1 MDKKDNYYEI
11 IVSVDDTKNW
21 FDKLTDEESYQLIL
35 KTYRSFRNQKLKSTD
50 IYMSLTDRYTS
61 EEIEQLKIYRQQLR
75 DMIDLNKLKANEK
88 LIFPIEP
95 LFISKKINNNYKNV
109 V

>member
-1 MDKKDNYYEI
+1 MITEFIVTEEDNL
-11 IVSVDDTKNW
+11 NW
-21 FDKLTDEESYQLIL
+21 FNNLTDDEKYNFNL

-95 LFISKKINNNYKNV
+95 SFISKKINNNYKNV

>member
-1 MDKKDNYYEI
+1 MDKKDNYYE
-11 IVSVDDTKNW
+11 VLVPVEDTKNW

-50 IYMSLTDRYTS
+50 IHMSLTDRYTL

-75 DMIDLNKLKANEK
+75 DMIDLNKLKANER

-95 LFISKKINNNYKNV
+95 SFIKNIYNNNKGYS
-109 V
+109 

>member
-1 MDKKDNYYEI
+1 MITEFIVTEEDNL
-11 IVSVDDTKNW
+11 NW
-21 FDKLTDEESYQLIL
+21 FNNLTDDEKYNFNL
-35 KTYRSFRNQKLKSTD
+35 KTYRAFRNNKLKSTD
-50 IYMSLTDRYTS
+50 IYMSLTDRYTL

-95 LFISKKINNNYKNV
+95 SFISKKINNNYKNV